1 MSRVAL
7 IGDNSVNYVSV
18 LLDIWNN
25 GDCAVLIDWR
35 IPFQKA
41 YEMMLDAK
49 VNICHIEN
57 KVFEG
62 IKADDFPLLQYKVYK
77 NDESTVQEL
86 PVALYE
92 KFRNNYSN
100 DEAIIIYS
108 SGTTGESKGVILSHY
123 AISINADSIA
133 NYMKLTSSD
142 CLYMV
147 KTISHLSSITG
158 ELLLSLKNKYKI
170 IIGPVIVPPRVILR
184 NVQKYHVTTMCINPT
199 LLKLI
204 VNEYERNK
212 YDITSLCGIYVHG
225 AKADDKLRERA
236 KNVYKGCNIYYEYG
250 LTEAG
255 PRVTSQKV
263 KGVNNSS
270 VGRPISGVEI
280 VIVDENGNMA
290 PIEER
295 GIIHVNTPSRYSGYV
310 TGREKHI
317 SLYEGWLNTG
327 DVGYLDTDGELHVV
341 DRSDDII
348 IVNAH
353 KVYPGDIEHVILEN
367 EEIIDCAVSRC
378 IYNNSELIGCLY
390 VSNMDLAVDILLKL
404 KMIFMPYE
412 IPKRF
417 IRVSS
422 IPHNERGKVNRIEV
436 EKILSQ

>member
-7 IGDNSVNYVSV
+7 MGDNSVNYVSA

-35 IPFQKA
+35 IPFKKA

-49 VNICHIEN
+49 VGLCYIEN
-57 KVFEG
+57 RVFEG
-62 IKADDFPLLQYKVYK
+62 IKVDDFPLLQYKVYE
-77 NDESTVQEL
+77 NDESTVQEM
-86 PVALYE
+86 PEDLYK
-92 KFRNNYSN
+92 KFRNDYSD

-123 AISINADSIA
+123 AISANADSIA
-133 NYMKLTSSD
+133 DYMELTSSD

-170 IIGPVIVPPRVILR
+170 IIGPVIAPPRVILS
-184 NVQKYHVTTMCINPT
+184 NVQKYRVTTMCVNPT
-199 LLKLI
+199 LLRFI
-204 VNEYERNK
+204 VDEYERNK
-212 YDITSLCGIYVHG
+212 YDITSLRSIYVHG
-225 AKADDKLRERA
+225 AKADDKLREKA
-236 KNVYKGCNIYYEYG
+236 KNVYKGCSIYYEYG

-263 KGVNNSS
+263 KGVNVSS
-270 VGRPISGVEI
+270 VGRPITGVEI
-280 VIVDENGNMA
+280 VIVDENGNIV
-290 PIEER
+290 PKEVR
-295 GIIHVNTPSRYSGYV
+295 GIIHVNTPGRYSGYIS
-310 TGREKHI
+310 GREKHI
-317 SLYEGWLNTG
+317 SLYKGWLNTG
-327 DVGYLDTDGELHVV
+327 DVGYLDADDELHVV

-353 KVYPGDIEHVILEN
+353 KVYPGDIERVILEN
-367 EEIIDCAVSRC
+367 EEIFDCAVSRC

-390 VSNMDLAVDILLKL
+390 VSNMDLAVDIMLKL
-404 KMIFMPYE
+404 KATFMPYE

-417 IRVSS
+417 VRVGA
-422 IPHNERGKVNRIEV
+422 IPHNERGKINRNEV
-436 EKILSQ
+436 EKILSH